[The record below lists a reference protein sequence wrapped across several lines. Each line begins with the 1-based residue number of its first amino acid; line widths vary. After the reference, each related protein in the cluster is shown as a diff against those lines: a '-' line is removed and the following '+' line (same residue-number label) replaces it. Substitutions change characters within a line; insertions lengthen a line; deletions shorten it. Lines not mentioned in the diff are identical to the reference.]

1 MPMKRA
7 QAILLIFT
15 LFAAPFALLAR
26 ATFGMGSDC
35 GNLCCLPHR
44 SHTGHMH
51 DARSQS
57 KAEGMACHHQD
68 GSEAAFCAMKAGHRP
83 MDFGFFAPLA
93 PTTPSA
99 SANLALPRLARSAI
113 AQSSASFF
121 LGFPFAPFQPPRS

>member
-7 QAILLIFT
+7 QAILLVFT

-26 ATFGMGSDC
+26 ATFGMGGDC
-35 GNLCCLPHR
+35 GNLCCLPHQ
-44 SHTGHMH
+44 SHTGHVH
-51 DARSQS
+51 EARSQS

-68 GSEAAFCAMKAGHRP
+68 GSDAAFCAMKAGHRP

-99 SANLALPRLARSAI
+99 RASLALPRSARSAI
-113 AQSSASFF
+113 AQSSSPFF
-121 LGFPFAPFQPPRS
+121 LGFRTAPFEPPRS